1 METRQGTQG
10 MCQPDPAAWPRRRR
24 GDLKSGTASSDDVVT
39 MIPAPIP
46 NNDAQRLQ
54 ALYQLLILDTPPE
67 ARFDRI
73 VAFAADEFDMPVAQ
87 ISLIDHDRQWAKARV
102 GIEPCEMPRGNSV
115 CGHLLDKPQGLV
127 VPDLTAD
134 ERFHDNTV
142 LIDEVGLRFYAGS
155 PLVMPDGHVM
165 GALCVMDRRPREFD
179 ATDRAILDALRDLVV
194 MELAG
199 QGKGDD
205 AT

>member
-1 METRQGTQG
+1 
-10 MCQPDPAAWPRRRR
+10 
-24 GDLKSGTASSDDVVT
+24 

-46 NNDAQRLQ
+46 ANDNERLK

-67 ARFDRI
+67 ERFDRI

-87 ISLIDHDRQWAKARV
+87 ISLIDRDRQWAKARV
-102 GIEPCEMPRGNSV
+102 GVEGCEMARDDSV
-115 CGHLLDKPQGLV
+115 CGHLLDKPDGLV

-134 ERFHDNTV
+134 ERFHDNAALV
-142 LIDEVGLRFYAGS
+142 GEAGLRFYAGS

-165 GALCVMDRRPREFD
+165 GALCVMDRRPRDFD